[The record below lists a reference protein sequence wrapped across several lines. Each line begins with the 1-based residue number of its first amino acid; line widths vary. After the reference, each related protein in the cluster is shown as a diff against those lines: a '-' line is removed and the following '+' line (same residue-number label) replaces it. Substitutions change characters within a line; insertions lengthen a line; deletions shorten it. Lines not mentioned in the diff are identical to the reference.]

1 VFKRLTTR
9 EATLSFKLG
18 AALTMERTVLVML
31 AEFEER
37 AQRNDLRELFR
48 RHADE
53 THRHAANIEK
63 SFQLLG
69 EDVVDIQSPAIKG
82 LQQEISIAIRGAD
95 GSVVDAVIAAGVVE
109 TEHHEIGVYE
119 SLITK
124 AEARGADSVV
134 QLLGQNLRQ
143 EEAALE
149 QARALAKA
157 IERDGVA
164 FWI

>member
-18 AALTMERTVLVML
+18 AALTMERAVLVML

-53 THRHAANIEK
+53 TRWHAANIEK

-69 EDVVDIQSPAIKG
+69 EDVVDIQSPAIEG
-82 LQQEISIAIRGAD
+82 LQQETSIAIRGAD
-95 GSVVDAVIAAGVVE
+95 GSVVDGVIAAGVVE
-109 TEHHEIGVYE
+109 PEHHEIGVYE

-134 QLLGQNLRQ
+134 RLLGQNLRHEQ
-143 EEAALE
+143 AALE
-149 QARALAKA
+149 QARAIAKA